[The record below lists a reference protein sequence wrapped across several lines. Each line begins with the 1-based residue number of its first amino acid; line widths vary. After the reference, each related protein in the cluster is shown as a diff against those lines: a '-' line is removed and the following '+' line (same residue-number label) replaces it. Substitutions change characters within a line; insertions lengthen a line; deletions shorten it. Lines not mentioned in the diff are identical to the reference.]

1 MGGLWRRIRQA
12 DHALLWL
19 CEKFTQVVAVSV
31 LWLLACV
38 PLVTLVPATAALY
51 YACMKAIRRDWGGLS
66 AAFQTSF
73 RENWKQGIGLSL
85 VVLSLSGACLYPILA
100 GTSGF
105 AGALARVLFVW
116 VLMWAFWLAI
126 GLSRFS
132 RSFWGQLRF
141 AWSAMVSAI
150 PRSIGLLLISLA
162 VIFGGMLYWHLV
174 LLLPGLWA
182 LAASL
187 LAEPVLVRCMPTG
200 DRPAWYWGADR

>member
-19 CEKFTQVVAVSV
+19 CEKFTQVVAVSL

-51 YACMKAIRRDWGGLS
+51 YACMKAIRRDWGGPS

-105 AGALARVLFVW
+105 ACLEWVSRTCPGFDRDGLNTGNGCRGILYALPSLQISSKQYGKGRCSIFVDSKR
-116 VLMWAFWLAI
+116 L
-126 GLSRFS
+126 
-132 RSFWGQLRF
+132 
-141 AWSAMVSAI
+141 
-150 PRSIGLLLISLA
+150 
-162 VIFGGMLYWHLV
+162 
-174 LLLPGLWA
+174 
-182 LAASL
+182 
-187 LAEPVLVRCMPTG
+187 
-200 DRPAWYWGADR
+200 